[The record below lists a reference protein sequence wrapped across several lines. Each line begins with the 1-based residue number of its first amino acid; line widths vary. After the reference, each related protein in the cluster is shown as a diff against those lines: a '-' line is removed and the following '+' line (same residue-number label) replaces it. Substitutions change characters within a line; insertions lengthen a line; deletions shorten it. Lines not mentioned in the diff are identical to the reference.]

1 MKKRAFLLSPI
12 MGILLLFACE
22 SPPEESPQNN
32 SKTLF
37 SLLSPAQTQIDF
49 ANNLG
54 YDPEF
59 NIYTYRNFFNGGGVA
74 IGDLNKDGLP
84 DVFLTANRTANRL
97 FLNEGEMKF
106 RDITTTAGVGGDK
119 AWSTGVT
126 LADVNADGWLDIYVC
141 NSGGVAGDNKQN
153 ELFINQGDPNAAGEI
168 TFKEAAAEF
177 GLADRGYSTHAAFFD
192 YDRDGDLDCY
202 LLNNSYQAIGSF
214 NLRKN
219 MRPIRDPIGGDKLYR
234 NDDGQFVDV
243 SEAAGIYGSVI
254 GFGLGV
260 TVGDVDR
267 DGWLDIYVSND
278 FFERDYLYLNQKDGT
293 FREDLTQQMRSISG
307 ASMGAD
313 MADINNDGYPEI
325 FVTEMLPETEERIKT
340 KTTFEN
346 WDRYQY
352 NLSNDYYHQFTRNML
367 HLNNA
372 DGTFSEV
379 GRLAGVEA
387 TDWSWGALFMDMDN
401 DGQKDVFVAN
411 GIYRDLTDQ
420 DFLNFIAN
428 EETQKAILSKDS
440 IDFSQLIE
448 AIPSVRI
455 PNYAFANNGSLGFS
469 NKASDWGLATP
480 SHSNGSAYGDLD
492 NDGDL
497 DLVVNNV
504 NMPLFVYRNEARQ
517 QLPDHHFLQLKLTGK
532 GANPFA
538 LGARVMAKHQGQTFY
553 AEHIPMRGF
562 QSSMDY
568 RVHFG
573 LGKITSLEELLV
585 EWPDGSVTR
594 LENVATDQVISL
606 RQEEA
611 GEAMLAASKTSKPV
625 FQISPSG
632 LNFQHRENT
641 FVDFDHDRLLYHM
654 VSTMGPRMAK
664 ADVNGDGREDVYIGG
679 AKDQPGALFIQNAQ
693 GNFQNRPIAAFE
705 KDKTS
710 EDIDCLFFDAD
721 GDGDPDLYVS
731 SGGSEFSS
739 SSFALVD
746 RLYLNDGLG
755 DFSRSQQPLPSN
767 QLFENTSCAA
777 AADYDGDGD
786 QDLFV
791 GVRQRPAYYGVPVK
805 GYLLE
810 NDGQGK
816 FQDVTKK
823 VAPDMEELGMI
834 TDVVWEDYDG
844 DGDADLLVL
853 GEWMPVTVFQN
864 DGGQFRNVTE
874 AAGLANTAGWWNCME
889 AGDFDGDGD
898 RDFILGNHGHNS
910 RFRASEEKP
919 LQLYVND
926 FDSNG
931 KVEQILCAYQG
942 DESYPMVL
950 RHDLV
955 MQMPHLKKQYLKY
968 ENYQG
973 QRISDIFAPE
983 VLEKSVV
990 LKAVNL
996 STSLLI
1002 NQGDGTFG
1010 LVALPQAAQL
1020 SPTYGIAVDDF
1031 DQDGQLDVLM
1041 GGNLLEA
1048 KPEVGPYDASY
1059 GLLLKGDGKLG
1070 FTPLPSQASGLQLA
1084 GAVRDMELIKRKGKK
1099 QVLVARNNAEVL
1111 TLNY

>member
-1 MKKRAFLLSPI
+1 MKKRAFLPI
-12 MGILLLFACE
+12 PIWIMLLFFSCQ
-22 SPPEESPQNN
+22 SPQEEIA
-32 SKTLF
+32 SDTLF
-37 SLLSPAQTQIDF
+37 TLLSPKQTGIDF
-49 ANNLG
+49 ANTLG
-54 YDPEF
+54 YDREF

-84 DVFLTANRTANRL
+84 DVFLTANRAANRL
-97 FLNEGEMKF
+97 FLNQGNFKF
-106 RDITTTAGVGGDK
+106 KDITESAKVAGDK

-153 ELFINQGDPNAAGEI
+153 ELFINQGNPDGTGLV
-168 TFKEAAAEF
+168 TFKEAAADY

-192 YDRDGDLDCY
+192 YDHDGDLDCY

-219 MRPIRDPIGGDKLYR
+219 MRPVRDPIGGDKLYR
-234 NDDGQFVDV
+234 NDGGQFVDV

-260 TVGDVDR
+260 TVGDVNR

-278 FFERDYLYLNQKDGT
+278 FFERDYLYLNQKNGT
-293 FREDLTQQMRSISG
+293 FQEDLVEQMRSISG

-313 MADINNDGYPEI
+313 MADVNNDGYPEI
-325 FVTEMLPETEERIKT
+325 FVTEMLPETEKRIKT

-367 HLNNA
+367 HLNNT

-401 DGQKDVFVAN
+401 DGNKDIFVAN

-428 EETQKAILSKDS
+428 QETQKAILSKDS
-440 IDFSQLIE
+440 IDFNQLIE
-448 AIPSVRI
+448 AIPSVKI
-455 PNYAFANNGSLGFS
+455 PNYAFANNGALGFS
-469 NKASDWGLATP
+469 NQAKNWGLATP

-504 NMPLFVYRNEARQ
+504 NMPLFVYRNESRQ
-517 QLPDHHFLQLKLTGK
+517 EYPEHHFLQVNLEGE

-538 LGARVMAKHQGQTFY
+538 LGAKVMAKHRGAIFY

-568 RVHFG
+568 RIHFG
-573 LGKITSLEELLV
+573 LGTIAELEELVV
-585 EWPDGSVTR
+585 EWPNGTVTR
-594 LENVATDQVISL
+594 LEGVKTDQMISL
-606 RQEEA
+606 RQAEGGVATQDVAEQ
-611 GEAMLAASKTSKPV
+611 SKPI
-625 FQISPSG
+625 FQSSSPS
-632 LNFQHRENT
+632 LKFQHQENN

-654 VSTMGPRMAK
+654 TSTMGPRIAK
-664 ADVNGDGREDVYIGG
+664 ADVNGDGRDDLYIGG
-679 AKDQPGALFIQNAQ
+679 AKDQAGKLFLQDQQ
-693 GNFQNRPIAAFE
+693 GNFKSKTITAFVRDL
-705 KDKTS
+705 KS
-710 EDIDCLFFDAD
+710 EDLDCLFFDAD
-721 GDGDPDLYVS
+721 QDGDQDLYVG
-731 SGGSEFSS
+731 SGGSEFSA

-746 RLYLNDGLG
+746 RLYLNDGKG
-755 DFSRSQQPLPSN
+755 DFNRSMQPLPSN
-767 QLFENTSCAA
+767 QLFENTSCVA

-791 GVRQRPAYYGVPVK
+791 GIRQRPSYYGVPVK

-810 NDGQGK
+810 NDGKGTFK
-816 FQDVTKK
+816 EVTKER
-823 VAPDMEELGMI
+823 APELEQLGMI
-834 TDVVWEDYDG
+834 TDVVWNDYDQ

-864 DGGQFRNVTE
+864 EGGKFSNVTA
-874 AAGLANTAGWWNCME
+874 AAGLANTEGWWNCLE
-889 AGDFDGDGD
+889 GGDFDGDGD
-898 RDFILGNHGHNS
+898 LDFMLGNHGHNS
-910 RFRASEEKP
+910 RFRASQEKP
-919 LQLYVND
+919 LTLYVND

-942 DESYPMVL
+942 DQSYPMVL

-955 MQMPHLKKQYLKY
+955 MQLPGLKKQYLKY

-973 QRISDIFAPE
+973 QRINDIFTPE

-1002 NQGDGTFG
+1002 NQGDGTFA
-1010 LVALPQAAQL
+1010 LQALPQAAQL

-1031 DQDGQLDVLM
+1031 DQDGKLDVLL
-1041 GGNLLEA
+1041 GGNLFEA

-1059 GLLLKGDGKLG
+1059 GLLLKGKGDLQ
-1070 FTPLPSQASGLQLA
+1070 FTPLSSDASGLRIA
-1084 GAVRDMELIKRKGKK
+1084 GAVRDIQLITVKGEH

-1111 TLNY
+1111 TLKY